1 MKNTKFTLDRREVIR
16 HLLLAGSGSLL
27 PGILSDVQKTPLDTH
42 LRDLKISMM
51 SNNRDMSADLLRE
64 YLTPHKILT
73 RRISDTGYH
82 FSFVNP
88 AGHRITLISD
98 RGLKKTLIG

>member
-1 MKNTKFTLDRREVIR
+1 
-16 HLLLAGSGSLL
+16 
-27 PGILSDVQKTPLDTH
+27 
-42 LRDLKISMM
+42 M
-51 SNNRDMSADLLRE
+51 SEDLLRE